1 MEVILAREV
10 LVEQRGQKHD
20 WTGLQEKKNEYMKSD
35 LWKST
40 TVEST
45 TVEWIWREMLGT
57 MMVQSTVNFK
67 GSWISARIRNS
78 KPLGFRK
85 NCYTLKMWS
94 AASLISVP

>member
-1 MEVILAREV
+1 
-10 LVEQRGQKHD
+10 
-20 WTGLQEKKNEYMKSD
+20 MKSD

-78 KPLGFRK
+78 KPLGIRK
-85 NCYTLKMWS
+85 NCYTLKIGLLL
-94 AASLISVP
+94 ASYLFHNNLSNTQFLWERILSYKI